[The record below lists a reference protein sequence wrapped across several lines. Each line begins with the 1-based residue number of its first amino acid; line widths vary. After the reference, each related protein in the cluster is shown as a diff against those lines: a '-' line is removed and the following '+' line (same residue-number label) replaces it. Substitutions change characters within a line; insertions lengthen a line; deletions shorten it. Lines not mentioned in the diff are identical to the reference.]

1 MVALE
6 SRETRGPEV
15 LDSLDSS
22 CFCGISQ
29 NHILSV
35 GFIFMLS
42 VCNAQQYQVISISV
56 PHLLTEVER
65 ALTLHKLEQP
75 CRWNKCCQR
84 TFLQCTDVLKWVFSF
99 SDLTSWLRS
108 WQV

>member
-15 LDSLDSS
+15 LDSLNSS

-29 NHILSV
+29 NHIL
-35 GFIFMLS
+35 L
-42 VCNAQQYQVISISV
+42 CNTQQYQVSSISV

-75 CRWNKCCQR
+75 CR
-84 TFLQCTDVLKWVFSF
+84 
-99 SDLTSWLRS
+99 
-108 WQV
+108 